1 MNNETFTELYERC
14 GASIMKSVVAQTRD
28 EQLAEEICQ
37 QTFLIYYENMD
48 HVRPDM
54 EKAWLFKVARNLLI
68 DYWRKASTRN
78 EVLALDE
85 CGEMS
90 SEGSSGN
97 PEELTETRLFV
108 CDLLEDLKK
117 RNVRWYEIAVHV
129 YLLQESYEEAAELL
143 GTNAAVLR
151 ARWNRAKR
159 YIIKKYGKDYLD
171 E

>member
-14 GASIMKSVVAQTRD
+14 GASIKKSVVAQTRD

-78 EVLALDE
+78 EV
-85 CGEMS
+85 
-90 SEGSSGN
+90 
-97 PEELTETRLFV
+97 
-108 CDLLEDLKK
+108 
-117 RNVRWYEIAVHV
+117 
-129 YLLQESYEEAAELL
+129 
-143 GTNAAVLR
+143 
-151 ARWNRAKR
+151 
-159 YIIKKYGKDYLD
+159 
-171 E
+171 